1 MVALTRMPARTFGTL
16 MSIEPA
22 FGALSGLL
30 FLGEVLSTTQ
40 WLAILAIIVASV
52 GTTLSMRQTPT
63 PPVAA
68 D

>member
-1 MVALTRMPARTFGTL
+1 

-30 FLGEVLSTTQ
+30 FLGEVLTVTQ
-40 WLAILAIIVASV
+40 WLAILAIIAASV
-52 GTTLSMRQTPT
+52 GTTLSMRKETSLPI
-63 PPVAA
+63 AA